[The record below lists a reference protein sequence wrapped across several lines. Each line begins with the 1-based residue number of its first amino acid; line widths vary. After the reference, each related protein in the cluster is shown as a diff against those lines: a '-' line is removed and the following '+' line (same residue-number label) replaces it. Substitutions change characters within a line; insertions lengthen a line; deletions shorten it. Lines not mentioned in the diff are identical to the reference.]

1 MGGGKEA
8 SVTETRIVLIVIG
21 IGLILWGVYMSYR
34 RRVMA
39 ATPTIGAGDVALV
52 ADGEREV
59 RVEVTG
65 EAAPGPDGLLTAPL
79 SGTPCVWYRTSV
91 DRMYEKM
98 ETDRNG
104 NRRQVT
110 GTNVLCDQRSIEP
123 FLIKDVSGQVPVY
136 PGRAQPD
143 GVERVIDQREY
154 ATGKLA
160 ERAMAIGVRA
170 LESGPGITRG
180 HRYREWVIRPGTRL
194 YVLGAVRAAE
204 GIAIREPHGAPFI
217 ISTRDEEQLS
227 RSARLQSIAGYVLG
241 ALTLIGT
248 VAWWIAAP
256 TA

>member
-8 SVTETRIVLIVIG
+8 NVTEVRIVLIVVG
-21 IGLILWGVYMSYR
+21 VGLILWGAYMGYR

-52 ADGEREV
+52 ADAGREV

-79 SGTPCVWYRTSV
+79 SGTPCVWYRTSIA
-91 DRMYEKM
+91 RMYEKW

-104 NRRQVT
+104 NRRQVS
-110 GTNVLCDQRSIEP
+110 GRNILCDQRSSEP
-123 FLIKDVSGQVPVY
+123 FLVTDVSGQVPVY
-136 PGRAQPD
+136 PGKDAPD
-143 GVERVIDQREY
+143 GAERVIDQREY
-154 ATGKLA
+154 ARGRLA
-160 ERAMAIGVRA
+160 DRAREIGVRA
-170 LESGPGITRG
+170 MESGPGTTRG
-180 HRYREWVIRPGTRL
+180 HHYQEWVIRPGTQL
-194 YVLGAVRAAE
+194 YVLGAVRASE
-204 GIAIREPHGAPFI
+204 GIAIREPHDAPFI
-217 ISTRDEEQLS
+217 ISTRDEETLS